1 MMMMFILV
9 FFCERLREGTV
20 HSPCGGHPTRN
31 ASMAGERL
39 AADLIFAVIVVSI
52 LPWRIAG
59 LVLILSFFKRL
70 AEGSRGNEEATSQ
83 VS

>member
-1 MMMMFILV
+1 M
-9 FFCERLREGTV
+9 
-20 HSPCGGHPTRN
+20 HSPCCGHPTRN

-70 AEGSRGNEEATSQ
+70 AEGSRNQESTSQ

>member
-1 MMMMFILV
+1 MNGY
-9 FFCERLREGTV
+9 EGTV
-20 HSPCGGHPTRN
+20 HALFCGHPTRN